1 MPVAKILM
9 AVCALIWCV
18 VGAYA
23 EIPNEADQKK
33 ALEVV
38 KALSGSG
45 DDFVRMADETE
56 NEAERWVLL
65 RRAVREYLAAGKYD
79 EMTEILIN
87 AKEDFDVRY
96 RDVAQWVPQN
106 QAKKLPRF
114 TELVQCER
122 RLSRLKTEK
131 PKTEKARQAHG
142 RELAECYL
150 VMGDNTWQLTW
161 NELAAFFSS

>member
-18 VGAYA
+18 AEAYA

-33 ALEVV
+33 AMEVV

-45 DDFVRMADETE
+45 DDFVRMAGETE
-56 NEAERWVLL
+56 NESERWVLL

-79 EMTEILIN
+79 EITEILIN

-114 TELVQCER
+114 TL
-122 RLSRLKTEK
+122 
-131 PKTEKARQAHG
+131 
-142 RELAECYL
+142 
-150 VMGDNTWQLTW
+150 
-161 NELAAFFSS
+161 